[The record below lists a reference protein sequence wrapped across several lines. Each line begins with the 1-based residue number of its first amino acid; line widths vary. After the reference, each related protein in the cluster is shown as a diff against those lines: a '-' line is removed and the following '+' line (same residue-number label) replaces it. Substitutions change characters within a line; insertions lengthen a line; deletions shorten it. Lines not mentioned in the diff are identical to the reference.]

1 MAADPV
7 YNVLGDRVRVLATGD
22 GVPYEMFEWHGP
34 ENSGPV
40 PHSHPW
46 TESYFVV
53 EGEADVVIG
62 GKTLR
67 ATPGCLMS
75 VPPHTVHSY
84 PVTSPPPAFLGVAIA
99 GKTRPATPGS
109 FMPFPPDTV
118 HSYRVPSPAAKFL
131 VVTSPSGLK
140 AFV

>member
-7 YNVLGDRVRVLATGD
+7 YNVLGDRVRVLAAGD
-22 GVPYEMFEWHGP
+22 GMPYEMFEWHGP

-67 ATPGCLMS
+67 ATPGCFMS
-75 VPPHTVHSY
+75 V
-84 PVTSPPPAFLGVAIA
+84 
-99 GKTRPATPGS
+99 
-109 FMPFPPDTV
+109 PPDTV
-118 HSYRVPSPAAKFL
+118 HSYRVTSPGAKFL

-140 AFV
+140 AFLEELHGVADLDTVMKVAAKHSVSVG